1 VIRKK
6 TKFLFLAALFAL
18 TLTRLYGISYNF
30 LDSTY
35 NERLATGGMANL
47 YSITA

>member
-18 TLTRLYGISYNF
+18 TLTRLYG
-30 LDSTY
+30 
-35 NERLATGGMANL
+35 
-47 YSITA
+47 